1 MLISPSTHKAS
12 VDWVLHGPLIL
23 KGLDYNLQYFK
34 VKVAVHAMHVCR
46 FLVLTVILQEFIRL
60 QSIFSRMCTHL
71 LSRIYATE
79 STLDKT
85 SVKSKNYGIKLISKL
100 VQAKKILQLHFRH
113 FVFVLS
119 YSFPGS
125 WAVARDTD
133 GAPRKKRGKI
143 ELNSNF
149 FVIL

>member
-34 VKVAVHAMHVCR
+34 VKVAVHAMHVR
-46 FLVLTVILQEFIRL
+46 TFLVLTVILQEFIRL
-60 QSIFSRMCTHL
+60 QSIFSKMCTYL

-125 WAVARDTD
+125 
-133 GAPRKKRGKI
+133 
-143 ELNSNF
+143 
-149 FVIL
+149 

>member
-1 MLISPSTHKAS
+1 M
-12 VDWVLHGPLIL
+12 
-23 KGLDYNLQYFK
+23 
-34 VKVAVHAMHVCR
+34 HAMHVHR
-46 FLVLTVILQEFIRL
+46 FFVLTVMLQELIRL
-60 QSIFSRMCTHL
+60 QSIFSKMCTHL

-125 WAVARDTD
+125 
-133 GAPRKKRGKI
+133 
-143 ELNSNF
+143 
-149 FVIL
+149 